1 MIMMEIISGV
11 YEYIYT
17 LRNEDKIVTYAISF
31 KAYSELSKYY
41 DVDKH
46 IKDLLEREMKKI
58 NDYDSI

>member
-17 LRNEDKIVTYAISF
+17 LWNEDKIFTYAISF
-31 KAYSELSKYY
+31 KSYFELSKYY

>member
-1 MIMMEIISGV
+1 MMEIISGV

-31 KAYSELSKYY
+31 KSYFELSKYY
-41 DVDKH
+41 DVDEH